1 MSSQKLLTIIMA
13 VVGVISALFL
23 FMIINTGDEAIKA
36 GEASGTVNTFMYIAY
51 AVLLLVLGI
60 VVIFSFTNKLI
71 QKTVGII
78 ILLLP
83 LALFFID
90 NNLIKKIFL
99 SCLFLAWLIDLILDW
114 PKSKKTLMT
123 VGAFLAIVVIS
134 YAISSGTDL
143 DLQPFI
149 EKGENYT
156 EATSKQVGAGLYAFY
171 FLAILAIGSMLYG
184 GVKKLFNK

>member
-1 MSSQKLLTIIMA
+1 MA

-51 AVLLLVLGI
+51 IILFVIVAIVLLFVLKGL
-60 VVIFSFTNKLI
+60 FSGNI
-71 QKTVGII
+71 
-78 ILLLP
+78 
-83 LALFFID
+83 
-90 NNLIKKIFL
+90 
-99 SCLFLAWLIDLILDW
+99 
-114 PKSKKTLMT
+114 KKTLMT